1 MVKILNTASIAILV
15 ILLLGFLSQNFFP
28 IDGLELFYEK
38 KFYLAIVYIVMRIFA
53 NYYKKKE
60 IN

>member
-1 MVKILNTASIAILV
+1 MVKILNTASIAILI
-15 ILLLGFLSQNFFP
+15 ILLFGFLSQNFFP
-28 IDGLELFYEK
+28 IEGLELFYEK
-38 KFYLAIVYIVMRIFA
+38 KFYLAIIYIVMRIFA